1 MDTRAAGLPQL
12 LVESRGR
19 DLREKAMPA
28 KPPDAGEPEPSK
40 KPYETP
46 SLEVYGNIR
55 EIVKTSGTMSMFDN
69 ALHVARTR

>member
-1 MDTRAAGLPQL
+1 
-12 LVESRGR
+12 
-19 DLREKAMPA
+19 MPA